1 MGMQSA
7 TRVHR
12 RQGPTHVVQLETQRP
27 LTPEPAHIVVV
38 GVGGAGNNAV
48 NRMIDVQLRGVRF
61 LALNT
66 DAQSLA
72 LSQAPEQIC
81 LGEALTQ
88 GLGAGG
94 DPAVG
99 TQAAEASRQQLKEAL
114 SGADLVFLT
123 AGMGGGTGTGASPVV
138 ASIARELGALVI
150 GTVTLP
156 FSFEGSHRRKIAYQ
170 GMAALS
176 EVVDALV
183 TVPNDRLLQVV
194 GKQSTL
200 ADAFQLADDILR
212 QGVQGMT
219 EIITVPGL
227 VNVDFADVRAVMQQ
241 AGMALMSI
249 GDGRGEHRAE
259 KAATNAIAGGWL
271 GASIQGAQR
280 VLLNITGGPDLTLFE
295 VNEIAQMVREA
306 VNESADMTFGAV
318 IDSTI
323 KDQVRV
329 TLVAAGMAHA
339 GEKHGV
345 FQKRP
350 DVKAVPSD
358 DQPEDDSSA
367 DVQEGQAP
375 VLSGSSGKAASRP
388 EPLLAENG

>member
-1 MGMQSA
+1 MGIQPA
-7 TRVHR
+7 TRTPR
-12 RQGPTHVVQLETQRP
+12 RPPQARVVPLDTQRP
-27 LTPEPAHIVVV
+27 LTPEPARIVVV

-48 NRMIDVQLRGVRF
+48 NRMIAVQLRGVRF
-61 LALNT
+61 VALNT

-72 LSQAPEQIC
+72 LSQAEEQLC
-81 LGEALTQ
+81 LGETLTH

-94 DPAVG
+94 DPTVG
-99 TQAAEASRQQLKEAL
+99 ASAAEASRQQLREVL

-123 AGMGGGTGTGASPVV
+123 AGMGGGTGTGAGPVV

-156 FSFEGSHRRKIAYQ
+156 FSFEGSHRRKIAQQ
-170 GMAALS
+170 GIAALA
-176 EVVDALV
+176 EHVDALV

-200 ADAFQLADDILR
+200 ADAFQLADDVLR

-227 VNVDFADVRAVMQQ
+227 VNVDFADVRSVMQQ

-259 KAATNAIAGGWL
+259 EAAMNAIAGGWL

-280 VLLNITGGPDLTLFE
+280 VLLNITGGDDLTLFE
-295 VNEIAQMVREA
+295 VSQIAQMVREA
-306 VNESADMTFGAV
+306 VDESADMIFGAV
-318 IDSTI
+318 LDPTI

-339 GEKHGV
+339 GDKRDP
-345 FQKRP
+345 FQKKHDPRANALP
-350 DVKAVPSD
+350 DEPTATARGD
-358 DQPEDDSSA
+358 
-367 DVQEGQAP
+367 AP
-375 VLSGSSGKAASRP
+375 VLSATSGKIPGQPS
-388 EPLLAENG
+388 